1 MYNTMK
7 TFRKPYKKQNRD
19 NTFAAQVRK
28 MEVGDVIMLGGEYLE
43 RQSAYMGA
51 RRALP
56 EAKFSIKTVNHSK
69 ATLTRIS

>member
-1 MYNTMK
+1 MK

-28 MEVGDVIMLGGEYLE
+28 MEIGDVIEIGGEYLE

-51 RRALP
+51 KAAFPDAR
-56 EAKFSIKTVNHSK
+56 FSCKVVNHNK
-69 ATLTRIS
+69 ATITRIS